1 LPLAARAAQ
10 TSRVRIFRLGDEGP
24 EILDIQERLRAL
36 DLAIDPDE
44 VGHGFGPSTD
54 RAVRAFQVRRSLPV
68 DGLVGGDTWAQ
79 LVEAGYR
86 LGDRTLYLHAPF
98 HRGDDVR
105 ALQRKLNALGFDAG
119 REDGMFGPNT
129 DAAIRE
135 FQRNVG
141 EEPDGIVGLHAIEV
155 LERMRPLEH
164 GRSRALVREEEE
176 LRQRRA
182 SIEGQVLA
190 IDPGEPGA
198 GSDPT
203 YAVAEALRNEL
214 ASMGAAPSVLRGR
227 DEPLGATERAKVAN
241 EMGAS
246 TCVSIELATG
256 LPEAAGPTVSYFG
269 SDQTHSPG
277 GMLLAQLILEE
288 VEAALGVR
296 GRLQRLSISMLR
308 ETRMPAVQVEPAFIT
323 NELEAEWVDD
333 PEFAALVGRAIA
345 VGVKRFFAG

>member
-1 LPLAARAAQ
+1 
-10 TSRVRIFRLGDEGP
+10 
-24 EILDIQERLRAL
+24 
-36 DLAIDPDE
+36 
-44 VGHGFGPSTD
+44 
-54 RAVRAFQVRRSLPV
+54 
-68 DGLVGGDTWAQ
+68 
-79 LVEAGYR
+79 
-86 LGDRTLYLHAPF
+86 
-98 HRGDDVR
+98 
-105 ALQRKLNALGFDAG
+105 
-119 REDGMFGPNT
+119 
-129 DAAIRE
+129 
-135 FQRNVG
+135 
-141 EEPDGIVGLHAIEV
+141 LHAIQV

-176 LRQRRA
+176 LRRRRA
-182 SIEGQVLA
+182 PIEGQILA

-198 GSDPT
+198 GGDPT
-203 YAVAEALRNEL
+203 HAVAEALRDEL
-214 ASMGAAPSVLRGR
+214 ASMGAAPSLLRGR

-323 NELEAEWVDD
+323 NEHEAEVVDD
-333 PEFAALVGRAIA
+333 PEFASLVGRAIA